1 MTFSVN
7 GIKQEKNEKYN
18 VEMLVCVDA
27 SLLARK
33 ILEEHNILI
42 LSLKEFPTDKK
53 TFGDI
58 YFTIKQNF
66 QDIEIVTKY
75 TDMQEVANFF
85 TFIGFDIRHIN
96 SYSKPISQEDMD
108 IIIGKAQ
115 ADAASKKAKEKED
128 IEKIEVAE
136 KKVYEDVK
144 LESAKKI
151 IVRVFEKVDECTKRS
166 AGTISLQ
173 DTKKIKMLVEELKKL
188 RMGTNFEKIRE
199 VIQDIFKMIEAINDD
214 YYASIQNPNDTI
226 LPESLVTPVD
236 VDKELE
242 RMENVK
248 ILKSLGARIS
258 LKNQDYATFGS
269 SAIFRKFL
277 QKDFLLKIADLP
289 SILYS
294 LYDITEFVLL
304 IVVTLLWIYTLA
316 NELYLFST
324 NQFGLAFSLISMGI
338 RSAVIFA
345 ARYFRNKSVGKLLLI
360 MILAI
365 LMHYLL
371 MRVVTTNFAL

>member
-226 LPESLVTPVD
+226 LSESLVTPVD

-277 QKDFLLKIADLP
+277 QKDFLLKIVDLP

-304 IVVTLLWIYTLA
+304 IVVTLL
-316 NELYLFST
+316 
-324 NQFGLAFSLISMGI
+324 
-338 RSAVIFA
+338 
-345 ARYFRNKSVGKLLLI
+345 
-360 MILAI
+360 
-365 LMHYLL
+365 
-371 MRVVTTNFAL
+371 

>member
-96 SYSKPISQEDMD
+96 SYSKLISQEDMD

-304 IVVTLLWIYTLA
+304 IVVTLL
-316 NELYLFST
+316 
-324 NQFGLAFSLISMGI
+324 
-338 RSAVIFA
+338 
-345 ARYFRNKSVGKLLLI
+345 
-360 MILAI
+360 
-365 LMHYLL
+365 
-371 MRVVTTNFAL
+371 

>member
-7 GIKQEKNEKYN
+7 GIKQEKNEKYTI
-18 VEMLVCVDA
+18 EMLVCADA

-58 YFTIKQNF
+58 YFTIKQWF
-66 QDIEIVTKY
+66 QDIDIVTKY
-75 TDMQEVANFF
+75 TDMQEAANFF
-85 TFIGFDIRHIN
+85 VFVGFDIRHIN
-96 SYSKPISQEDMD
+96 SYSKPISQDEMD
-108 IIIGKAQ
+108 KILAAAHI
-115 ADAASKKAKEKED
+115 DAASKKADVRKQIQEKETQ
-128 IEKIEVAE
+128 ERKI
-136 KKVYEDVK
+136 YEDTN

-151 IVRVFEKVDECTKRS
+151 IVRVFEKVDETTKRS
-166 AGTISLQ
+166 AGTIWLQ
-173 DTKKIKMLVEELKKL
+173 DTKKLKALVEELKKL

-199 VIQDIFKMIEAINDD
+199 VIQEIFKMIEAINDV

-226 LPESLVTPVD
+226 SDESLVTPVD

-248 ILKSLGARIS
+248 ILKSLHAHIS
-258 LKNQDYATFGS
+258 LKNQDYASFGS
-269 SAIFRKFL
+269 SAIYRKFL
-277 QKDFLLKIADLP
+277 QKDTLFKLSNIWWL
-289 SILYS
+289 LYS
-294 LYDITEFVLL
+294 LYDLAELVVL
-304 IVVTLLWIYTLA
+304 IVVVLLGIYTLA
-316 NELYLFST
+316 NELYLFSM

-338 RSAVIFA
+338 RAVVIFA

-365 LMHYLL
+365 LLHYF
-371 MRVVTTNFAL
+371 MMWVVTTNFAL

>member
-96 SYSKPISQEDMD
+96 SYSKLISQEDMD

-166 AGTISLQ
+166 AGTISL
-173 DTKKIKMLVEELKKL
+173 
-188 RMGTNFEKIRE
+188 
-199 VIQDIFKMIEAINDD
+199 
-214 YYASIQNPNDTI
+214 
-226 LPESLVTPVD
+226 
-236 VDKELE
+236 
-242 RMENVK
+242 
-248 ILKSLGARIS
+248 
-258 LKNQDYATFGS
+258 
-269 SAIFRKFL
+269 
-277 QKDFLLKIADLP
+277 
-289 SILYS
+289 
-294 LYDITEFVLL
+294 
-304 IVVTLLWIYTLA
+304 
-316 NELYLFST
+316 
-324 NQFGLAFSLISMGI
+324 
-338 RSAVIFA
+338 
-345 ARYFRNKSVGKLLLI
+345 
-360 MILAI
+360 
-365 LMHYLL
+365 
-371 MRVVTTNFAL
+371 

>member
-7 GIKQEKNEKYN
+7 GIKQAKNEKYN

-33 ILEEHNILI
+33 ILEEHTILI
-42 LSLKEFPTDKK
+42 LSLKEFPTEPK

-58 YFTIKQNF
+58 YFTIDF
-66 QDIEIVTKY
+66 DVQDIPIVTKY
-75 TDMQEVANFF
+75 TDIQEAANFF
-85 TFIGFDIRHIN
+85 TLIGFDIKNIN
-96 SYSKPISQEDMD
+96 SYSKPLS
-108 IIIGKAQ
+108 
-115 ADAASKKAKEKED
+115 EKEVVT
-128 IEKIEVAE
+128 IIAAAKAEAE
-136 KKVYEDVK
+136 KKKEEVRKQILEKETEERKVYEDAH

-151 IVRVFEKVDECTKRS
+151 IERVFEKVDECTKRS
-166 AGTISLQ
+166 AGKISLQ
-173 DTKKIKMLVEELKKL
+173 DTKKLKMLVEELKKL

-199 VIQDIFKMIEAINDD
+199 VIQEIFKMIEVINDV
-214 YYASIQNPNDTI
+214 YYDSIQNPNDTI
-226 LPESLVTPVD
+226 SSESLVTPVD

-248 ILKSLGARIS
+248 ILKSLHAHIS

-289 SILYS
+289 SIVYS
-294 LYDITEFVLL
+294 LYDVTEFVLL

-338 RSAVIFA
+338 RWAVIFA